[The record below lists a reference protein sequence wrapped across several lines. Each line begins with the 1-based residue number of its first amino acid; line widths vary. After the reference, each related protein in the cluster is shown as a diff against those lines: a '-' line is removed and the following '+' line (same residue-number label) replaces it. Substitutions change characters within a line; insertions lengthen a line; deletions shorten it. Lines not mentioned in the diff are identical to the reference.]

1 MADRSAQRRS
11 KDLLA
16 QARELFVRS
25 FWGGFELPVIKGASG
40 TVITDVDGKD
50 YLDFSSGQMC
60 ATVGHNHPQIVEAV
74 VGSGARALHLNS
86 SMLAPEVV
94 HLARRLTD
102 LLPAPL
108 KKVFF
113 FSTGGESTEAALKM
127 AKKATGKFETVA
139 LADGFHGSTAGAL
152 SSTFIPKRRAG
163 HGPLL
168 PGTHAIFAP
177 NCYRCLLQLTFPDC
191 EYACARRGMELVDKQ
206 SVGSLAALIAEPIQG
221 AGGIVEPPPG
231 YLEMLRELCRERE
244 MLFILDE
251 AQTGLGRVGE
261 MWGFEQDQAAPDIL
275 AMSKTLGG
283 GIPLA
288 ATATSPAIEERCFE
302 NGFWFYT
309 SHLNEPLPAAVGL
322 AVLDVIRDEKLVDA
336 AREKGAY
343 LKKGLPGAPLGRG
356 LRRGSRHEKARR
368 SPGSGRHSR
377 LSRAR
382 PLHGADLRGWPV
394 LRLAGR
400 AAPYDLPCGD
410 RPGPH
415 YHGGGNPGLLIA
427 GFAMSPHIPNKEEQM
442 VRYYGYYSNVCRG
455 RRQKENKDCLISSI
469 LEPDE
474 DSKAYRKNWAR
485 LIRKICEPDPCSALL
500 SLSVYFKMN

>member
-1 MADRSAQRRS
+1 MADGSAQRRS

-16 QARELFVRS
+16 QAREVFVRS
-25 FWGGFELPVIKGASG
+25 FWGGFELPVIKRASG

-60 ATVGHNHPQIVEAV
+60 ATVGHNHPRIVEAV
-74 VGSGARALHLNS
+74 GGSGARALHLNS

-113 FSTGGESTEAALKM
+113 LSTGGESTEAALKM

-177 NCYRCLLQLTFPDC
+177 NCYRCPLQLTFPDC
-191 EYACARRGMELVDKQ
+191 DYACARRGMELVDKQ

-221 AGGIVEPPPG
+221 AGGIVEPPTG

-261 MWGFEQDQAAPDIL
+261 TWGFEQDQAAPDIL

-302 NGFWFYT
+302 HGFWFYT

-343 LKKGLPGAPLGRG
+343 LKKGLLTLKERYEIIGDARGRG
-356 LRRGSRHEKARR
+356 LLMGVDFVEDRVTKKPAEARARAVTRACLERGLFMAPIYE
-368 SPGSGRHSR
+368 PGQYFVWRVAPP
-377 LSRAR
+377 LTISRAEIDR
-382 PLHGADLRGWPV
+382 ALTIMEEAI
-394 LRLAGR
+394 R
-400 AAPYDLPCGD
+400 AA
-410 RPGPH
+410 
-415 YHGGGNPGLLIA
+415 
-427 GFAMSPHIPNKEEQM
+427 
-442 VRYYGYYSNVCRG
+442 
-455 RRQKENKDCLISSI
+455 
-469 LEPDE
+469 
-474 DSKAYRKNWAR
+474 
-485 LIRKICEPDPCSALL
+485 
-500 SLSVYFKMN
+500 